1 MFFKEERQRGRL
13 AGFSVYVSM
22 DESRDVSSLCYKD
35 GPVLPHLNFT
45 THCFTYGR
53 YVIFFNERH
62 GGVKYPDGYQLT
74 SVYTELC
81 EVIVL
86 GKQPPPDLIL
96 L

>member
-22 DESRDVSSLCYKD
+22 NGSRDASSLCYKD

-53 YVIFFNERH
+53 YVIFFNERNSELN
-62 GGVKYPDGYQLT
+62 YPHEYQLT

-81 EVIVL
+81 EVIVW
-86 GKQPPPDLIL
+86 GKKTDLVL

>member
-1 MFFKEERQRGRL
+1 MNG
-13 AGFSVYVSM
+13 
-22 DESRDVSSLCYKD
+22 SRDASSLCYKD

-53 YVIFFNERH
+53 YVIFFNERNSEL
-62 GGVKYPDGYQLT
+62 KYPDEYQLT

-81 EVIVL
+81 EVIVW
-86 GKQPPPDLIL
+86 GKKNPDLVL